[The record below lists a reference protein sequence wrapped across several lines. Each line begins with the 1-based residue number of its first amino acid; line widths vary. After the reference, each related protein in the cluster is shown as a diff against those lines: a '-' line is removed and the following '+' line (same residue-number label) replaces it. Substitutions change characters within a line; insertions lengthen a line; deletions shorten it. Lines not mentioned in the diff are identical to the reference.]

1 MKSANSLELAEMI
14 GEVSG
19 GSEKRREE
27 YSTCLARRGAP
38 GRKSGCGAGAMV
50 ESGEQWR
57 LWRVSLVAVSACWI
71 GRAVR

>member
-1 MKSANSLELAEMI
+1 MKSANSQELAEMI

-27 YSTCLARRGAP
+27 NGTCLARRGALD
-38 GRKSGCGAGAMV
+38 RRSGCGAGAMV

-57 LWRVSLVAVSACWI
+57 VSSVAVSACWI
-71 GRAVR
+71 GTDFGK